1 MRSLLA
7 RRVPALVFARRRPRA
22 RSTFRRSRVSTTPP
36 EATPADVDAV
46 IRRSDPHHRDEVAR
60 AVERAERARDRWTPE
75 TTGFLD
81 PGAMAS
87 VEEAVRAVCGDEVV
101 VRAWGGF
108 SSAERRRATMTR
120 AESVDDEAMETT
132 VRALRVEGNFMFDA
146 ATHRDFLGA
155 ILGTGI
161 AREKIGD
168 VLIRGERGADVMTTP
183 EMCEF
188 LTTALTSVRTV
199 KVTASEVDVSELRVP
214 TPKVEEINTSEAS
227 TRLDALGSAGFR
239 VSRSKFASHVASG
252 DVKVNWREVTKGRH
266 DLSVGDVISCRGK
279 GRVEVQDIRPARKE
293 GRFAVRL
300 LRFV

>member
-1 MRSLLA
+1 M
-7 RRVPALVFARRRPRA
+7 
-22 RSTFRRSRVSTTPP
+22 
-36 EATPADVDAV
+36 
-46 IRRSDPHHRDEVAR
+46 
-60 AVERAERARDRWTPE
+60 
-75 TTGFLD
+75 
-81 PGAMAS
+81 
-87 VEEAVRAVCGDEVV
+87 EEAVRAVCGDEVV

-168 VLIRGERGADVMTTP
+168 ILIRGERGADVMTTP

-266 DLSVGDVISCRGK
+266 DLSVGDIISCRGK

>member
-1 MRSLLA
+1 MRGVLA
-7 RRVPALVFARRRPRA
+7 RRVPALVLARPHARDRPTSRRA
-22 RSTFRRSRVSTTPP
+22 RGLTTTLD
-36 EATPADVDAV
+36 ATPVDVDAI
-46 IRRSDPHHRDEVAR
+46 IRRADPHHRDDVAR
-60 AVERAERARDRWTPE
+60 AVERAERARDRWTHE

-87 VEEAVRAVCGDEVV
+87 IEDAVRAVCGDEVV

-108 SSAERRRATMTR
+108 SSAERRRATMAR
-120 AESVDDEAMETT
+120 AESVDEDAVETS

-161 AREKIGD
+161 SREKIGD
-168 VLIRGERGADVMTTP
+168 ILVRGERGADVVTTP

-188 LTTALTSVRTV
+188 LTGALTSVRTV
-199 KVTASEVDVSELRVP
+199 KVQAREVALSELQVP

-227 TRLDALGSAGFR
+227 VRLDALGSAGFR
-239 VSRSKFASHVASG
+239 MSRSKFADHVASG

-266 DLSVGDVISCRGK
+266 ELSAGDVISCRGK
-279 GRVEVQDIRPARKE
+279 GRVEVRDIRPARKE
-293 GRFAVRL
+293 GRFAVSL

>member
-7 RRVPALVFARRRPRA
+7 RRVPALVLARRRPRD

-168 VLIRGERGADVMTTP
+168 ILIRGERGADVMTTP

-266 DLSVGDVISCRGK
+266 ELSVGDVISCRGK

>member
-7 RRVPALVFARRRPRA
+7 RRVPALVLERRRPRD
-22 RSTFRRSRVSTTPP
+22 RSIFRRSRVSTTPP

-46 IRRSDPHHRDEVAR
+46 IRRSDPHHREDVAR

-266 DLSVGDVISCRGK
+266 ELSVGDVISCRGK